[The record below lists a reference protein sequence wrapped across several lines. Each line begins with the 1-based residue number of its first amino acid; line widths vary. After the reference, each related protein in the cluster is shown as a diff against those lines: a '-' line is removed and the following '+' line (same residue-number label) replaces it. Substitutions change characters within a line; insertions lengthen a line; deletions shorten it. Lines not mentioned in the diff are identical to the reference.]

1 MTLMTNSKRYSD
13 LLSYSTFEDRF
24 NYLKLNSNV
33 GDDTF
38 GFDRY
43 LNQQFY
49 KSREWKSVRDYV
61 ITRDNGCD
69 LGIPGMEIQGPIY
82 IHHINPIN
90 IEDIEHSSDKLLD
103 PENLIC
109 VSFETHNAIHYG
121 DDSFV
126 SRNTVIERSHNDM
139 CPWKK

>member
-1 MTLMTNSKRYSD
+1 MTNSKRYSD
-13 LLSYSTFEDRF
+13 LLSYNTFEDRF

>member
-1 MTLMTNSKRYSD
+1 MTNNKRYSD
-13 LLSYSTFEDRF
+13 LLSYNTFEDRF
-24 NYLKLNSNV
+24 NYLKLNSTV

-69 LGIPGMEIQGPIY
+69 LGIPGMEIHGPIY

-121 DDSFV
+121 DDSFI